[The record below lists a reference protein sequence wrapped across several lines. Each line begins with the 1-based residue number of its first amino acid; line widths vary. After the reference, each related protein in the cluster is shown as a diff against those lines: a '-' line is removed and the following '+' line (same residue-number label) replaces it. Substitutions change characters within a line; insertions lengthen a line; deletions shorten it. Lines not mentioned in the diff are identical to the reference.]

1 MDGLFF
7 YLAVTESD
15 RQSRH
20 GLNGT
25 GPYGPVEAPGRLE
38 RLRNR
43 LQRATTT
50 RQSPSAITVTTA
62 TGEEPGH
69 AGLRGSAPAASQ

>member
-7 YLAVTESD
+7 FIAVTESD
-15 RQSRH
+15 RQSQH

-43 LQRATTT
+43 LQRATT
-50 RQSPSAITVTTA
+50 RQSPSPTTVA
-62 TGEEPGH
+62 TVAGDESGH
-69 AGLRGSAPAASQ
+69 AGLRGSAPAAGR